1 MTYKERLE
9 KIISE
14 TEEKVEI
21 NRKGLEEEIGEFE
34 HPELEALKPE
44 NSKEGQRHA
53 KLLEFYNKRLE
64 LLKSVQQTLQDLNT
78 EMIEDRKAKLD
89 EEHPRSSDNWDE
101 DAKKS
106 NRASLLLKNAAKLV
120 KGEDYDPK
128 LGDLESKDRFPETG
142 KIIADEEKKELKE
155 IRGRYVQAFLNSSS
169 LLNKKG
175 DIDQTSK
182 IREKDLEEKEKIDRE
197 IEEIRDELKQRAE
210 DINAIL
216 HKASKKLGDLE
227 D

>member
-1 MTYKERLE
+1 MKYRQKLE

-14 TEEKVEI
+14 TEEKVEA
-21 NRKGLEEEIGEFE
+21 NRKALEEEIGEFE

-44 NSKEGQRHA
+44 NSEEGQRHA
-53 KLLEFYNKRLE
+53 RLLEFYKERLE
-64 LLKSVQQTLQDLNT
+64 ILKSVQQTLQDLNT

-89 EEHPRSSDNWDE
+89 EEHPRSSGNWDE
-101 DAKKS
+101 DAKNS

-175 DIDQTSK
+175 DLEQTSK
-182 IREKDLEEKEKIDRE
+182 IREKDFEEKKKIDRE

-210 DINAIL
+210 DINAML
-216 HKASKKLGDLE
+216 HKASKKLRELE